1 MKKFLLG
8 SLLLKL
14 ALLAGCMTPGG
25 EKSLPQTVDQVDLE
39 SYMGRWYLIAGTPT
53 MRDRRS
59 HDALFDYFPRRADRI
74 DIQFY
79 MREDSHEGEWL
90 MFRGSA
96 VVADTQSN
104 AEWEVS
110 YTWPLASTYRIV
122 YVESDYSVAV
132 VGDAQ
137 GRSVQLLARQPH
149 LPRERFSDMM
159 LLIQSMGYDIS
170 KIRRIPHQAE
180 TR

>member
-14 ALLAGCMTPGG
+14 ALLAGCMTPSD
-25 EKSLPQTVDQVDLE
+25 ERSIPQTVDYVDLE

-53 MRDRRS
+53 MRDRRAF
-59 HDALFDYFPRRADRI
+59 DALFDYFPRRDGRI
-74 DIQFY
+74 DIEFY
-79 MREDSHEGEWL
+79 MRDNGHDAEWL
-90 MFRGSA
+90 MHRGEAA
-96 VVADTQSN
+96 VLNTESN

-110 YTWPLASTYRIV
+110 YTWPLTSQYRILHL
-122 YVESDYSVAV
+122 ENDYSIAV
-132 VGDAQ
+132 VGDGQ
-137 GRSVQLLARQPH
+137 GRSVQLLARQAH
-149 LPRERFSDMM
+149 LPREKFSDMM
-159 LLIQSMGYDIS
+159 LVIQSLGYDIS